1 MTIPPLTRRTARPFA
16 VVAAGTAL
24 AAVLTGCGGDDPSAD
39 AAAGTPNAQGGQAA
53 NGGPGGGMPGTF
65 GLIAAVDGDVLQVRG
80 QGQSAGQ
87 TAVTVTDSTTVT
99 DQAAGTLA
107 DVTAGACVVVR
118 TADSATAGTDTAP
131 TEVTAASVSV
141 TAAGDGGTCTGG
153 PGGGPGGANGARPSG
168 MPTDLPSDLPSDV
181 PSDLPG
187 GGRPGGFGTVG
198 EVTSVSDSG
207 FVVGGRNGDVT
218 VTVTGATT
226 YTHQV
231 ASDSSALSKGR
242 CVRVEGD
249 ADDAGAI
256 TATAIQVSDAVDDQ
270 CGR

>member
-1 MTIPPLTRRTARPFA
+1 MTIPALTRRTARPFA

-24 AAVLTGCGGDDPSAD
+24 AAALTGCGGDDPTPD
-39 AAAGTPNAQGGQAA
+39 AAAGTATAQGGEAG

-80 QGQSAGQ
+80 QGQGSGQ

-107 DVTAGACVVVR
+107 DVTTGVCVVVR
-118 TADSATAGTDTAP
+118 TADSGSTDGADKAVTA
-131 TEVTAASVSV
+131 VTAASVSV
-141 TAAGDGGTCTGG
+141 TAGDDGTCTGG
-153 PGGGPGGANGARPSG
+153 FGGGPGGGNGERPSG
-168 MPTDLPSDLPSDV
+168 MPTDRPSDLPSDLPSG
-181 PSDLPG
+181 LPG
-187 GGRPGGFGTVG
+187 GGRPGGFGTIG
-198 EVTSVSDSG
+198 KVTSVSDSG
-207 FVVGGRNGDVT
+207 FVVEGIDGDVT
-218 VTVTGATT
+218 VTVDGTTT

-231 ASDSSALSKGR
+231 ASDSSALNKGR

-249 ADDAGAI
+249 ADDAGAV
-256 TATAIQVSDAVDDQ
+256 TATAIQVSDAVNDQ